1 MPPAAASFTTRR
13 YPEAMPL
20 FLDSFWRATAYCLH
34 PRVVLLS
41 LLPLVVMVVLTA
53 GLGYF
58 FWDVALEQVRYW
70 LDTLS
75 FTSTLWGW
83 LDAAGLGN
91 LKTVLAPL
99 LVIFCVTP
107 AIVVVSLLAVALL
120 MTPAL
125 VRLVAQRRF
134 PNLVARHGGSFI
146 ASLVWS
152 LGSTLAALL
161 ALLVSIPLWMIP
173 PLVLVL
179 PPMIWGWLTY
189 RVMAFDAL
197 AEHATAEERRL
208 ILKRHRVTLF
218 GMGVLTGFLG
228 AAPSLLW
235 ASGVVFA
242 AAFPILVPIAVWI
255 YMLVFAFSALWF
267 THFCLSALERL
278 RTMDPMPLNTP
289 MALPNSTL
297 KESA

>member
-1 MPPAAASFTTRR
+1 
-13 YPEAMPL
+13 MPL

-41 LLPLVVMVVLTA
+41 LSPLVVMVVLTA

-58 FWDVALEQVRYW
+58 FWDTALEQVRFW
-70 LDTLS
+70 LDAMS
-75 FTSTLWGW
+75 FTATLWGW

-125 VRLVAQRRF
+125 VRLVARRRF
-134 PNLVARHGGSFI
+134 PELAAMHGASFI

-152 LGSTLAALL
+152 LGSTVAALL
-161 ALLVSIPLWMIP
+161 ALMISMPLWVIP

-179 PPMIWGWLTY
+179 PPVIWGWLTY

-197 AEHATAEERRL
+197 AEHATVDERRL
-208 ILKRHRVTLF
+208 ILKRYRVTLF
-218 GMGVLTGFLG
+218 AMGVLTGFLG

-242 AAFPILVPIAVWI
+242 AAFPILVPVAVWI

-267 THFCLSALERL
+267 IHFCLSALERL
-278 RTMDPMPLNTP
+278 RASDPAPLQTP
-289 MALPNSTL
+289 TALSNPTL
-297 KESA
+297 KELA

>member
-1 MPPAAASFTTRR
+1 
-13 YPEAMPL
+13 
-20 FLDSFWRATAYCLH
+20 
-34 PRVVLLS
+34 
-41 LLPLVVMVVLTA
+41 MVVLTA

-58 FWDVALEQVRYW
+58 FWDIALEQVRFW
-70 LDTLS
+70 LDAMS
-75 FTSTLWGW
+75 FTATLWGW

-125 VRLVAQRRF
+125 VRLVARRRF
-134 PNLVARHGGSFI
+134 PYLAAMRGASFI

-152 LGSTLAALL
+152 LGSTVAALL
-161 ALLVSIPLWMIP
+161 ALLVSIPLWVIP

-179 PPMIWGWLTY
+179 PPLIWGWLTY

-208 ILKRHRVTLF
+208 ILKRHRVSLF
-218 GMGVLTGFLG
+218 TMGVLTGFLG

-242 AAFPILVPIAVWI
+242 AAFPILVPVAVWI

-267 THFCLSALERL
+267 SHFCLSALEQL
-278 RTMDPMPLNTP
+278 RASELAPVQTP
-289 MALPNSTL
+289 TALSNPTL